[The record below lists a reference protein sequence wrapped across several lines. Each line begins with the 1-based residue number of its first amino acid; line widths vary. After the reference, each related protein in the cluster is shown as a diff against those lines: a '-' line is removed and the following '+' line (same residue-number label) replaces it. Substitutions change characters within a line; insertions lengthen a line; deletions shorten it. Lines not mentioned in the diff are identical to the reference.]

1 MVAVPVRTEYFI
13 IFFSLGKQRVTGCK
27 QYVSLDIF
35 RNNFLSAADIR
46 SSVLKYGNKIP
57 A

>member
-1 MVAVPVRTEYFI
+1 MAAAPVRTEYFI

-35 RNNFLSAADIR
+35 RNNVLSAADIR